1 VVWSTGWQP
10 YDMSK
15 LTTLGSGLVPNVVSN
30 MQMERLASN
39 TGPTGGAIVRPT
51 DKKAPQRIAFVQ
63 CAGSRDQNN
72 LNYCSYICCMAS
84 LKQATYV
91 RAQYPDAKIVIYYI
105 DIRTPGRYDQFY
117 QKVAADP
124 NIELIKGK
132 VAKIV
137 DGSNHDPIAT
147 VENAITGI
155 KSDERF
161 DLIVLATGMQPSVA
175 GTELPVAVPQDEEG
189 FIVGGAD
196 KGIIAAGC
204 ANVPLDVTRSAQSGT
219 GAALKAIS
227 TVVGR

>member
-1 VVWSTGWQP
+1 
-10 YDMSK
+10 
-15 LTTLGSGLVPNVVSN
+15 
-30 MQMERLASN
+30 
-39 TGPTGGAIVRPT
+39 
-51 DKKAPQRIAFVQ
+51 
-63 CAGSRDQNN
+63 
-72 LNYCSYICCMAS
+72 MAS